1 MLSVTKPLSPTTSVR
16 LCSCL
21 VVCVCAIY
29 SLHIYSPVEGVLTSV
44 YLRSRTLVIESRDC
58 IGDRENY
65 RIIIATPTTLVN
77 VSFNAT
83 VEYDLGDIVSS
94 GTEIT
99 VQLVETTSNTII
111 DEMTYTI
118 MYPTPTKNPI
128 ATPTET
134 GLFTLVYCS
143 SIVQWCSYIG
153 VIRDVKQKSN
163 SAVKEIAAGVV
174 GVVVG
179 VLAIVAASVCLIV
192 WLCVRKRRS
201 KYDGRCVQFLIHCKP

>member
-21 VVCVCAIY
+21 VLCVCAIY

-58 IGDRENY
+58 VGDRENY
-65 RIIIATPTTLVN
+65 RIVISTPTTLVN

-94 GTEIT
+94 GTLIT

-118 MYPTPTKNPI
+118 TMYP
-128 ATPTET
+128 TPTET